1 MLSSIVLATMVP
13 ALCGAIVISII
24 PPFILSR
31 MGKALSL
38 IATGLLLTMALTHL
52 LPEAI
57 ELGEDIHSIG
67 LTIWFTIMVL
77 IAVEMFFNSGHHA
90 ETCPVCTTTHHSSS
104 CPVCTTT
111 NGKKPA
117 DSASTAQSGS
127 LADDAASAAAA
138 AAAEHDGAMVLNIRR
153 PVSAADQGQS
163 LSSRSAAFDDCH
175 RSSCTDPECGCHG
188 HSHGDGHD
196 HSHDHGDGHEHCLHD
211 HGHEHSNG
219 HDHDDAGYSTDN
231 RSTLH
236 HLGHSHLFSLRTSD
250 IQNARERARRNSEM
264 GRGSIKTGLRNGGA
278 PVLAGSLFHSLC
290 DGIIIASSFMVDF
303 HVGLAITAAIIA
315 HEMPQQVSNYVLML
329 NFGMSRLQGYIVN
342 LTSMLGSLT
351 GSIIFYLILDSA
363 HNILPFALAV
373 AGGSFIYVALSDI
386 LPRLNKTE
394 NKKGMLI
401 SFACLLLGAFIA
413 MMLSHQGHDHGP
425 DGSGAHGAHYH
436 DHGHSHGL
444 EDTHDHVHYH
454 GTEPGHD
461 HEHKH
466 DIDHEH
472 THEPPHD
479 HGPEHMHGP
488 EHEHVHDEHIHE

>member
-1 MLSSIVLATMVP
+1 MLSSIVLATVVP

-67 LTIWFTIMVL
+67 LTIWLTIMVL

-104 CPVCTTT
+104 CPVCTAT

-117 DSASTAQSGS
+117 YSAGSAQSGTP
-127 LADDAASAAAA
+127 AADAASAAAA
-138 AAAEHDGAMVLNIRR
+138 APGAGTAAPGPAAADAAPDGAAGSLVLNIRR

-163 LSSRSAAFDDCH
+163 LSSRSAAFDDYH

-188 HSHGDGHD
+188 HSHSHG
-196 HSHDHGDGHEHCLHD
+196 HSHDHGYSHEHCLHD
-211 HGHEHSNG
+211 HGHEHSHG
-219 HDHDDAGYSTDN
+219 HDHDCSGHSTDN

-329 NFGMSRLQGYIVN
+329 NFGMSRMQGYIVN
-342 LTSMLGSLT
+342 LTAMLGSLT
-351 GSIIFYLILDSA
+351 GGIIFFLILDSA
-363 HNILPFALAV
+363 QNILPFALAV

-413 MMLSHQGHDHGP
+413 MMLSHQGHDHGHA
-425 DGSGAHGAHYH
+425 GSGAQGSHYH
-436 DHGHSHGL
+436 DHDHSHGL
-444 EDTHDHVHYH
+444 ED
-454 GTEPGHD
+454 D
-461 HEHKH
+461 HEHA
-466 DIDHEH
+466 HEH
-472 THEPPHD
+472 HHD
-479 HGPEHMHGP
+479 HGPDHRHGP
-488 EHEHVHDEHIHE
+488 EHKHVHDEHVHD

>member
-127 LADDAASAAAA
+127 QA
-138 AAAEHDGAMVLNIRR
+138 AAAEHDSAMVLNIRR

-163 LSSRSAAFDDCH
+163 LSSRCAAFDDCH

-188 HSHGDGHD
+188 HSHDHCDGHD
-196 HSHDHGDGHEHCLHD
+196 HSHEHCLHD
-211 HGHEHSNG
+211 HDAAGH
-219 HDHDDAGYSTDN
+219 STDN

-363 HNILPFALAV
+363 QNILPFALAV

-461 HEHKH
+461 H

-479 HGPEHMHGP
+479 HGPDHMHGP

>member
-1 MLSSIVLATMVP
+1 MLSSIVLATVVP

-67 LTIWFTIMVL
+67 LTIWLTIMVL

-104 CPVCTTT
+104 CPVCTAT

-117 DSASTAQSGS
+117 YSAGSAQSGTP
-127 LADDAASAAAA
+127 AADAASAAAA
-138 AAAEHDGAMVLNIRR
+138 APGAGTAAPGPAAADAAPDGAAGSLVLNIRR

-163 LSSRSAAFDDCH
+163 LSSRSAAFDDYH

-188 HSHGDGHD
+188 HSH
-196 HSHDHGDGHEHCLHD
+196 SHDHGDSHEHCLHD
-211 HGHEHSNG
+211 HGHEHSHG
-219 HDHDDAGYSTDN
+219 HDHDCSGHSTDN

-342 LTSMLGSLT
+342 LTAMLGSLT
-351 GSIIFYLILDSA
+351 GGIIFFLILDSA
-363 HNILPFALAV
+363 QNILPFALAV

-425 DGSGAHGAHYH
+425 AGSGAQGSHYH
-436 DHGHSHGL
+436 DHDHSHGL
-444 EDTHDHVHYH
+444 EDDHDHVHFH
-454 GTEPGHD
+454 GTQPGHD
-461 HEHKH
+461 HEHA
-466 DIDHEH
+466 
-472 THEPPHD
+472 HEPPHD
-479 HGPEHMHGP
+479 HGPDHRHGP
-488 EHEHVHDEHIHE
+488 EHEHVHD